1 MTIFRDIIQNR
12 RLIGKLAV
20 NDFKKRY
27 VGSLLGILWAF
38 IQPLVTIVLYYAV
51 FGLIMPDARTSG
63 SEVPFVLFL
72 TAGMVP
78 WFFFSE
84 GLSSGTAALTDYSY
98 LVKKVVFQIDVLPV
112 IKVTAAVFT
121 HVFFLVLLLILQ
133 CICGYPP
140 TIYTVQVL
148 YYSLCTMALV
158 LSLVYFTSA
167 VVVFF
172 RDLGQLIS
180 VCLQVLV
187 WATPIM
193 WNLDRIH
200 NGVIRKILLINPL
213 VYVVD
218 GYRDAVFQHRWFF
231 EKPFHTLY
239 FWVATMVLM
248 LIGTSVFKRLRG
260 HFADVL

>member
-12 RLIGKLAV
+12 TLIRKLAV

-121 HVFFLVLLLILQ
+121 HVFFLVLLVILQ
-133 CICGYPP
+133 
-140 TIYTVQVL
+140 
-148 YYSLCTMALV
+148 
-158 LSLVYFTSA
+158 
-167 VVVFF
+167 
-172 RDLGQLIS
+172 
-180 VCLQVLV
+180 
-187 WATPIM
+187 
-193 WNLDRIH
+193 
-200 NGVIRKILLINPL
+200 
-213 VYVVD
+213 
-218 GYRDAVFQHRWFF
+218 
-231 EKPFHTLY
+231 
-239 FWVATMVLM
+239 
-248 LIGTSVFKRLRG
+248 
-260 HFADVL
+260 

>member
-1 MTIFRDIIQNR
+1 MIFKDIIESRQ
-12 RLIGKLAV
+12 LIRKLAV

-51 FGLIMPDARTSG
+51 FGLIMPGARTSG
-63 SEVPFVLFL
+63 SDVPFVLYL

-84 GLSSGTAALTDYSY
+84 GLSSGTAALTDYNY
-98 LVKKVVFQIDVLPV
+98 LVKKVVFRIDVLPV
-112 IKVTAAVFT
+112 IKVVAAVFT
-121 HVFFLVLLLILQ
+121 HLFFLALLLVLS
-133 CICGYPP
+133 CICGYWPSL
-140 TIYTVQVL
+140 YTLQVV
-148 YYSLCTMALV
+148 YYSLCTMVLV
-158 LSLVYFTSA
+158 LALCYFTSA

-193 WNLDRIH
+193 WNLDMIGSKTVRT
-200 NGVIRKILLINPL
+200 LLMANPL

-218 GYRDAVFQHRWFF
+218 GYRDAVFQHVWFF
-231 EKPFHTLY
+231 EKPLHTAY
-239 FWVATMVLM
+239 FWLVTCLLM
-248 LIGTSVFKRLRG
+248 WLGTHVFNKLKG